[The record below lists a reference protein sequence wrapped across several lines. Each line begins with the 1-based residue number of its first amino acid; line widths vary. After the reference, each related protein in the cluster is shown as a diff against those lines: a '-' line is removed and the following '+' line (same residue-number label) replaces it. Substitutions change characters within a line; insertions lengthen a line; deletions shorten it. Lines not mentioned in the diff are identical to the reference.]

1 MKKFSNKY
9 IYIYSTL
16 LVVVVA
22 AVLATV
28 SMVLKT
34 PQEKN
39 IVAEQMQM
47 ILQAANEKVERNS
60 AEELYNKCF
69 ATEIGVKSN
78 GEIVSKYSNG
88 KQEIGKV
95 RPFSLNIKDE
105 YKKYKSGDKD
115 AVLPVFIYNRQDG
128 ETIYVVPVRGIG
140 LWDEIWGY
148 VALKKDANTIEN
160 VVFDHAGE
168 TPGLG
173 GNIKDDPSFPASF
186 VGKTIF
192 EGEDFVSV
200 VVEKRVGKDNP
211 HKVDALTGATLTS
224 NGVSDMLKNGLD
236 FFVPYFKSLK
246 KIEKGYECKE

>member
-9 IYIYSTL
+9 IYVYSAV

-22 AVLATV
+22 TVLASV
-28 SMVLKT
+28 SMLLSK

-47 ILQAANEKVERNS
+47 ILQAANENVDRNS
-60 AEELYNKCF
+60 AEGLYNKCF
-69 ATEIGVKSN
+69 TTEIGVKAD
-78 GEIVSKYSNG
+78 GEIVSKYTNG
-88 KQEIGKV
+88 KQELGEV
-95 RPFSLNIKDE
+95 RPFSLNIKDQ

-128 ETIYVVPVRGIG
+128 ETIYVVPVRGVG

-148 VALKKDANTIEN
+148 VALRKDATTIEN

-200 VVEKRVGKDNP
+200 AVEKRVGKDNP

-224 NGVSDMLKNGLD
+224 NGVSDMLSKGLE

-246 KIEKGYECKE
+246 NIESHECKE